1 MNTRANI
8 LIVDDDPEM
17 RDYIARSLR
26 GRPRVGELLQAEDGE
41 RAWAVVRDGRVQV
54 LLADMNLPHLDGLA
68 LCERLDADASLRT
81 IPILLVTGDASH
93 RPGALQFVSRVPRRA
108 VLFKPFNA
116 TDLRTAVDRLLDA
129 LFGPEDAS
137 AAAAAGEDLR

>member
-1 MNTRANI
+1 MHPRANI

-17 RDYIARSLR
+17 RDYIARSLK
-26 GRPRVGELLQAEDGE
+26 GRARVGELLQAEDGE

-68 LCERLDADASLRT
+68 LCARMDADAALRA

-93 RPGALQFVSRVPRRA
+93 RQSALQLVSRLERRA

-116 TDLRTAVDRLLDA
+116 TDLRAAVDRLLDT
-129 LFGPEDAS
+129 LFAADTDSASHAAEEDIP
-137 AAAAAGEDLR
+137 